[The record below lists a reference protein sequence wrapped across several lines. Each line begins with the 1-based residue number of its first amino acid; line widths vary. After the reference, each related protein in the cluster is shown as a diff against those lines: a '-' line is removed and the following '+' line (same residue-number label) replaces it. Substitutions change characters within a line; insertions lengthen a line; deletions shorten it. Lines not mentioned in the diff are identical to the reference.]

1 MRINYD
7 TLISRIILILI
18 LGIAI
23 VSVDIML
30 VTALFDQEEQSL
42 LNLLTVV
49 IVELAGLVLIAY
61 VISRQ
66 LVKPLKQL
74 SEMAQRF
81 SIDMHTEPLLI
92 KGPKEVRDTAQSFNL
107 MQQRIQRFVEERM
120 LLIAAISHDLRTPL
134 TRLRLRVDNLPDQE
148 QRQKA
153 LVDLDEMSS
162 MIQSTLAFV
171 RDDSSKE
178 ASSKTDIAS
187 LVRTVCDDTSDILGP
202 AEYSGPHKH
211 IIMCRPKALKRALC
225 NLIENA
231 VKYGVRASVTLSCTE
246 GITEIVIEDQ
256 GEGILEEEFEN
267 VFLPFYR
274 IENSRNRKTGGVGLG
289 LSVSRTI
296 IQGSGG
302 DISLENQQ
310 NGGLRVKVKLPD
322 AELSSQPPYD
332 IIING

>member
-1 MRINYD
+1 MRVNYD
-7 TLISRIILILI
+7 TLMVRIILILI

-23 VSVDIML
+23 VSIDIVL
-30 VTALFDQEEQSL
+30 VTSLFDQAQQNF
-42 LNLLTVV
+42 LNLFIVA
-49 IVELAGLVLIAY
+49 IVELAGLVFIAY

-66 LVKPLKQL
+66 LVKPLSQL

-81 SIDMHTEPLLI
+81 SIDMQTTPLPI
-92 KGPKEVRDTAQSFNL
+92 KGPIEVRETAKNFNL

-134 TRLRLRVDNLPDQE
+134 TRLRLRVDLLPEE

-153 LVDLDEMSS
+153 LVDLDDMNI

-178 ASSKTDIAS
+178 ISTKADLAS
-187 LVRTVCDDTSDILGP
+187 LVRTVCDDVSDILGP
-202 AEYSGPHKH
+202 AEYIGPQKY
-211 IIMCRPKALKRALC
+211 IVICKPQGLKRALC

-231 VKYGVRASVTLSCTE
+231 VKYGVRASVTLSSKLGYTI
-246 GITEIVIEDQ
+246 ITIDDQ
-256 GEGILEEEFEN
+256 GEGILDKEFEK

-274 IENSRNRKTGGVGLG
+274 IEHSRNKTTGGVGLG

-296 IQGSGG
+296 IQASGG
-302 DISLENQQ
+302 DISLENLS

-322 AELSSQPPYD
+322 KK
-332 IIING
+332 